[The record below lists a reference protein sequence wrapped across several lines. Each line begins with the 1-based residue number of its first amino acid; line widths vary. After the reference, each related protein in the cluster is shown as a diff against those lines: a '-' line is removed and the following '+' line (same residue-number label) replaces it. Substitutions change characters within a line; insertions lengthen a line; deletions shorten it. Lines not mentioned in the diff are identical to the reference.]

1 MRIIKENSIAVIID
15 VQDRLFPHIYENIA
29 LERNLGIF
37 VKGLKILDIPIIV
50 TEQYSKGLGYTI
62 PSIKSILPEYQAIE
76 KTCFSCCDEQVFRKS
91 LLDSG
96 KKYVIIA
103 GIESHV
109 CVMQTVNDLIE
120 IGLQPVVIE
129 DCVSSR
135 NLNDKKISIKRMQ
148 QEGAI
153 ISTYESILFELCRI
167 SGTDK
172 FKEISKLVK

>member
-1 MRIIKENSIAVIID
+1 MRIIRENTIAVIID
-15 VQDRLFPHIYENIA
+15 VQDRLFPHIYENIE
-29 LERNLGIF
+29 LERNLGKL
-37 VKGLKILDIPIIV
+37 VKGLKILDIPLII
-50 TEQYSKGLGYTI
+50 TEQYSKGLGFTI
-62 PSIKSILPEYQAIE
+62 PSLKSELPEYQAIE
-76 KTCFSCCDEQVFRKS
+76 KISFSCCDEQVFRKS

-96 KKYVIIA
+96 KTNVIIA
-103 GIESHV
+103 GIESHI

-120 IGLQPVVIE
+120 IGLLPVVIE

-135 NLNDKKISIKRMQ
+135 NLNDKKISIKRMR

-153 ISTYESILFELCRI
+153 ISTYESILFELCRL